1 MAAARNKN
9 RMIWRHEPISGVKVI
24 SETKRALA
32 VLQTSTVS
40 QPSRKVGNRTILSDG
55 DVRAIKQSSYLI
67 PRVRNLL
74 LLCFG
79 GFWSFRVRSIFGRLR
94 ASCFYFPSRRFD
106 FSPEETTFF
115 TMPALDLRTIQ
126 SLGEASVIL
135 RRSLPTH
142 EIVEAFLVGEFY
154 LLLFRPRGFLCA
166 STYFSIVFVSV
177 FGVGGA
183 IVYAIKKC

>member
-1 MAAARNKN
+1 MCFISVPSFPKQFVAAARNKN

-142 EIVEAFLVGEFY
+142 EIVEAFLV
-154 LLLFRPRGFLCA
+154 
-166 STYFSIVFVSV
+166 VFVSV

>member
-1 MAAARNKN
+1 
-9 RMIWRHEPISGVKVI
+9 
-24 SETKRALA
+24 
-32 VLQTSTVS
+32 
-40 QPSRKVGNRTILSDG
+40 
-55 DVRAIKQSSYLI
+55 
-67 PRVRNLL
+67 
-74 LLCFG
+74 
-79 GFWSFRVRSIFGRLR
+79 
-94 ASCFYFPSRRFD
+94 
-106 FSPEETTFF
+106 
-115 TMPALDLRTIQ
+115 MPALDLRTIQ